1 MLSLSVISNNVRHI
15 KQQWSYCL
23 SCSSDWHCSP

>member
-15 KQQWSYCL
+15 KTTVVILL
-23 SCSSDWHCSP
+23 SLV